1 MTESTSQQSTSGT
14 SSRRSGRDDSTG
26 KVLPATPEPAS
37 GEPLKESP
45 SESTIRLTIPGRPF
59 HILGRIT
66 ASMVVVGV
74 GIGLLCL
81 LTWLWIESAILPEQE
96 GTEALIVEGYTPL
109 VFLIVTALATPVV
122 SSIVGL
128 FEGRT
133 LSTRTEAIV
142 VGVGCL
148 IGATLLVLVSGLF
161 IGVSGAGSGGGPGPA
176 DLVAL
181 AGLSGLVSAIVGAVT
196 SAVGGT

>member
-1 MTESTSQQSTSGT
+1 M
-14 SSRRSGRDDSTG
+14 
-26 KVLPATPEPAS
+26 
-37 GEPLKESP
+37 
-45 SESTIRLTIPGRPF
+45 F
-59 HILGRIT
+59 
-66 ASMVVVGV
+66 VVGV

-128 FEGRT
+128 FEGRL
-133 LSTRTEAIV
+133 LSTRSEAIV
-142 VGVGCL
+142 IGVGCL

-161 IGVSGAGSGGGPGPA
+161 IGASGAGGGGGPGPA